1 MANLKIN
8 KRESTAVI
16 NSLSGGVVPRIGL
29 EHIAVGRE
37 REIKAFLQDLENIAE
52 GGATF
57 RFIIGRYG
65 SGKSFM
71 LQLIRNHAM
80 EQGFVVAD
88 VDLSPERRL
97 AGTNGQGVATYREL
111 MRNIATKT
119 NPDGGAMKLILE
131 RWISGILT
139 QVAQATG
146 KRPSDD
152 GFDDQV
158 EAKILEVVKDME
170 NLVHGFD
177 FATVVTAYWQGYR
190 ADDDEKKD
198 AALRWLRGEFA
209 VKSEAKSALGV
220 RVIIDDDSWYDY
232 IKLFA
237 KFVADI
243 GYKGLF
249 ILIDEAVHLYKISHT
264 VSRQNNYDKLLA
276 LFNDS
281 MQGRAENLGIL
292 MGGTPDF
299 LEDSRRGLYSYEAL
313 RTRLVPG
320 RAVINGF
327 QDTSAPVIRLETLT
341 TENILELLQRLA
353 EVHAVHYKYKK
364 TITAAQLQEFT
375 NECVNRLGAKDLL
388 TPREVVRDFIQSL
401 NILQQNPQLTFKQL
415 IQSSTFQPT
424 RAGKNPDVDEN
435 SEFAEFTL

>member
-1 MANLKIN
+1 
-8 KRESTAVI
+8 
-16 NSLSGGVVPRIGL
+16 VPRIGL

-152 GFDDQV
+152 GFDDEV
-158 EAKILEVVKDME
+158 ESKILEVVKDME

-249 ILIDEAVHLYKISHT
+249 ILIDEAVHLYKITHT

-320 RAVINGF
+320 RAVMNGF

-364 TITAAQLQEFT
+364 TLTTAQLQDFM
-375 NECVNRLGAKDLL
+375 NELVNRLGAKDLL
-388 TPREVVRDFIQSL
+388 TPREVVRDFIESL

-415 IQSSTFQPT
+415 IQSSSFQPT
-424 RAGKNPDVDEN
+424 RTEKNPDVDEN

>member
-152 GFDDQV
+152 GFDDEV
-158 EAKILEVVKDME
+158 ESKILEVVKDME

-249 ILIDEAVHLYKISHT
+249 ILIDEAVHLYKITHT

-320 RAVINGF
+320 RAVMNGF

-364 TITAAQLQEFT
+364 TLTTAQLQDFM
-375 NECVNRLGAKDLL
+375 NELVNRLGAKDLL
-388 TPREVVRDFIQSL
+388 TPREVVRDFIESL

-415 IQSSTFQPT
+415 IQSSSFQPT
-424 RAGKNPDVDEN
+424 RTEKNPDVDEN

>member
-8 KRESTAVI
+8 KRESTALI
-16 NSLSGGVVPRIGL
+16 NSLGAGVVPRIGL

-71 LQLIRNHAM
+71 LQLIRNYAM

-88 VDLSPERRL
+88 ADLSPERRL

-119 NPDGGAMKLILE
+119 NPDGGALKLVLE

-139 QVAQATG
+139 QVAQDTG
-146 KRPSDD
+146 LRSHDD
-152 GFDDQV
+152 GFDDRV
-158 EAKILEVVKDME
+158 ESRILEVVKDME
-170 NLVHGFD
+170 GLVHGFD
-177 FATVVTAYWQGYR
+177 FATVITAYWRGYR
-190 ADDDEKKD
+190 SDDEDKKN

-209 VKSEAKSALGV
+209 TKTEAKSALGV

-237 KFVADI
+237 KFVFDI
-243 GYKGLF
+243 GYKGLLV
-249 ILIDEAVHLYKISHT
+249 LIDEAVHLYKITHT
-264 VSRQNNYDKLLA
+264 GSRQSNYDKLLA

-281 MQGRAENLGIL
+281 MQGRAEYLGL
-292 MGGTPDF
+292 LVGGTPEF

-313 RTRLVPG
+313 RTRLAPG
-320 RAVINGF
+320 RSVTNGL

-341 TENILELLQRLA
+341 PEDISQLLQRLA
-353 EVHAVHYKYKK
+353 DVHAVHYKYKK
-364 TITAAQLQEFT
+364 AIATAQLKEFL
-375 NECVNRLGAKDLL
+375 NEVVTRLGAKELL
-388 TPREVVRDFIQSL
+388 TPREVVRDFIGIL
-401 NILQQNPQLTFKQL
+401 NILQQNPQLAFKDL
-415 IQSSTFQPT
+415 IHSSNFQPT
-424 RAGKNPDVDEN
+424 SAGKDSDVDEN
-435 SEFAEFTL
+435 SEFAEFTV